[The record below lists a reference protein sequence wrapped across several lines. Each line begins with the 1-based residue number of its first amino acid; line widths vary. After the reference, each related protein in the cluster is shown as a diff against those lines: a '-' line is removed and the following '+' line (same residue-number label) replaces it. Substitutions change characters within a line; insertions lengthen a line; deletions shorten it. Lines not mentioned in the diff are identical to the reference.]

1 MTGRE
6 RTLQQRDP
14 LAAVVGRPTSYLAAV
29 GVPAYA
35 AVMVWL
41 NRSDISDPVLAVA
54 SIALIAITGI
64 AFAFA
69 SSPLRAPFTSS
80 MLIAVTA
87 TGIAAYLLGQASMW
101 QTNAFV
107 RDDWGAASIALF
119 LLAAAPYRPG
129 HQIALAGIGSSIIV
143 VAVTLAESPN
153 FVSGIP
159 AHLYAIV
166 AVAPLLILSIG
177 AATFATGLVRRLER
191 WESKETMSVSTLD
204 QSRSEW
210 IARSV
215 QQDRVTLLNQ
225 EIVPFF
231 SEILAADTVTARDH
245 GRALELSESIRAI
258 MVAEIDRTWLGA
270 LVAEYG
276 GGRLTDP
283 RGFAEDLNPDQRTVM
298 RAFLVALHALD
309 GVANDSLAIEIT
321 AGASGGNAVTMSC
334 DIHTTDYVV
343 RTALDPYLAI
353 MRILFLD
360 LYVDYLQPTLTL
372 KFSYG
377 QR

>member
-14 LAAVVGRPTSYLAAV
+14 LAAVVGRPTSYLAAI
-29 GVPAYA
+29 GIPTYA

-41 NRSDISDPVLAVA
+41 NREDISDPGLAIA
-54 SIALIAITGI
+54 SISLIAITGV

-69 SSPLRAPFTSS
+69 SSPLRAPFTTG
-80 MLIAVTA
+80 MLVAVTA
-87 TGIAAYLLGQASMW
+87 TGIAAYVLGQASMW
-101 QTNAFV
+101 HTNSFV

-119 LLAAAPYRPG
+119 LLASAPFRPG
-129 HQIALAGIGSSIIV
+129 RQIAVAGLVASAIV
-143 VAVTLAESPN
+143 AAVTVVESHA
-153 FVSGIP
+153 FVTAIP
-159 AHLYAIV
+159 AHLFAIV
-166 AVAPLLILSIG
+166 ATAPLLILSVG
-177 AATFATGLVRRLER
+177 AATFASQLVRRLEL

-204 QSRSEW
+204 ESRSEW

-225 EIVPFF
+225 TIVPFF
-231 SEILAADTVTARDH
+231 AQVLAKESLTPADRQ
-245 GRALELSESIRAI
+245 RALELSESIRTI

-270 LVAEYG
+270 LVAHSG
-276 GGRLTDP
+276 DGRLVDP
-283 RGFAEDLNPDQRTVM
+283 RGFADDMNPDQRTVV
-298 RAFLVALHALD
+298 RAFLVALHAVEGVSSETLD
-309 GVANDSLAIEIT
+309 IEI
-321 AGASGGNAVTMSC
+321 AELASRRSVTMSC

-353 MRILFLD
+353 MRILFID
-360 LYVDYLQPTLTL
+360 LHVDYLQPTLAL
-372 KFSYG
+372 RFSYG

>member
-14 LAAVVGRPTSYLAAV
+14 LAAVVGRPTSYLAAI
-29 GVPAYA
+29 GIPTYA

-41 NRSDISDPVLAVA
+41 NREDISDPGLAIA
-54 SIALIAITGI
+54 SISLIAITGV

-69 SSPLRAPFTSS
+69 SSPLRAPFTTG
-80 MLIAVTA
+80 MLVAVTA
-87 TGIAAYLLGQASMW
+87 TGIAAYVLGQASMW
-101 QTNAFV
+101 HTNAFV

-119 LLAAAPYRPG
+119 LLASAPFRPG
-129 HQIALAGIGSSIIV
+129 RQIAVAGLVASAIV
-143 VAVTLAESPN
+143 AAVTVVESHA
-153 FVSGIP
+153 FVTAIP
-159 AHLYAIV
+159 AHLFATV
-166 AVAPLLILSIG
+166 ATAPLLILSVG
-177 AATFATGLVRRLER
+177 AATFASQLVRRLEL

-204 QSRSEW
+204 ESRSEW

-225 EIVPFF
+225 TIVPFF
-231 SEILAADTVTARDH
+231 AEVLAKESLTPADRQ
-245 GRALELSESIRAI
+245 RALELSESIRTI

-270 LVAEYG
+270 LVAHSG
-276 GGRLTDP
+276 DGRLVDP
-283 RGFAEDLNPDQRTVM
+283 RGFADDMNPDQRTVV
-298 RAFLVALHALD
+298 RAFLVALHAVE
-309 GVANDSLAIEIT
+309 GVSSETLEIEI
-321 AGASGGNAVTMSC
+321 AELESRRSVTMSC

-353 MRILFLD
+353 MRILFID
-360 LYVDYLQPTLTL
+360 LHVDYLQPTLAL
-372 KFSYG
+372 RFSYG

>member
-14 LAAVVGRPTSYLAAV
+14 LAAVVGRPTSYLAAI
-29 GVPAYA
+29 GIPTYA

-41 NRSDISDPVLAVA
+41 NREDISDPGLAIA
-54 SIALIAITGI
+54 SISLIAITGV

-69 SSPLRAPFTSS
+69 SSPLRAPFTTG
-80 MLIAVTA
+80 MLVAVTA
-87 TGIAAYLLGQASMW
+87 TGIAAYVLGQASMW
-101 QTNAFV
+101 HTNAFV

-119 LLAAAPYRPG
+119 LLASAPFRPG
-129 HQIALAGIGSSIIV
+129 RQIAVAGLVASAIV
-143 VAVTLAESPN
+143 AAVTVVESHA
-153 FVSGIP
+153 FVTAIP
-159 AHLYAIV
+159 AHLFAIV
-166 AVAPLLILSIG
+166 ATAPLLILSVG
-177 AATFATGLVRRLER
+177 AATFASQLVRRLEL

-204 QSRSEW
+204 ESRSEW

-225 EIVPFF
+225 TIVPFF
-231 SEILAADTVTARDH
+231 AEVLAKESLTPADRQ
-245 GRALELSESIRAI
+245 RALELSESIRTI

-270 LVAEYG
+270 LVAHSG
-276 GGRLTDP
+276 DGRLVDP
-283 RGFAEDLNPDQRTVM
+283 RGFADDMNPDQRTVV
-298 RAFLVALHALD
+298 RAFLVALHTVE
-309 GVANDSLAIEIT
+309 GVSSETLEIEI
-321 AGASGGNAVTMSC
+321 AELESRRSVTMSC

-353 MRILFLD
+353 MRILFID
-360 LYVDYLQPTLTL
+360 LHVDYLQPTLAL
-372 KFSYG
+372 RFSYG

>member
-14 LAAVVGRPTSYLAAV
+14 LAAVVGRPTSYLAAI
-29 GVPAYA
+29 GIPTYA

-41 NRSDISDPVLAVA
+41 NREDITDPGLAIA
-54 SIALIAITGI
+54 SIAVIAITGV

-80 MLIAVTA
+80 MLIGVTA
-87 TGIAAYLLGQASMW
+87 MSIAAYLLGQASMW
-101 QTNAFV
+101 QSNAFV
-107 RDDWGAASIALF
+107 RDDWGASSIALF
-119 LLAAAPYRPG
+119 LLASAPFRPG
-129 HQIALAGIGSSIIV
+129 RQIAIAGVASAGV
-143 VAVTLAESPN
+143 VAIVTVAASQS
-153 FVSGIP
+153 FVSAIP
-159 AHLYAIV
+159 AHLFAIV
-166 AVAPLLILSIG
+166 ATAPLLILSFG
-177 AATFATGLVRRLER
+177 AATFASQLVRRLEL
-191 WESKETMSVSTLD
+191 WERKRTMSVSTLD
-204 QSRSEW
+204 ESRSEW

-231 SEILAADTVTARDH
+231 TEVLAKDELSPADRERAR
-245 GRALELSESIRAI
+245 ELSESVRSI

-270 LVAEYG
+270 LIAQIGE
-276 GGRLTDP
+276 GRLDDP
-283 RGFAEDLNPDQRTVM
+283 HGFADEMNPDQRTVV
-298 RAFLVALHALD
+298 RAFLVALNAVD
-309 GVANDSLAIEIT
+309 GVSADSLNVEIAEVDT
-321 AGASGGNAVTMSC
+321 RRCVTVSC

-360 LYVDYLQPTLTL
+360 LHVDYLQPTLAL
-372 KFSYG
+372 RFSYG

>member
-14 LAAVVGRPTSYLAAV
+14 LAAVVGRPTSYIAAI
-29 GVPAYA
+29 GIPTYA

-41 NRSDISDPVLAVA
+41 NREDISDPGLAIA

-69 SSPLRAPFTSS
+69 SSPLRAPYTSS

-87 TGIAAYLLGQASMW
+87 TSVAAYLLGQASMW
-101 QTNAFV
+101 QTNGFV

-119 LLAAAPYRPG
+119 LLASAPFRPG
-129 HQIALAGIGSSIIV
+129 RQIAIAGVASSALV
-143 VAVTLAESPN
+143 AAVTVAEAHA
-153 FVSGIP
+153 FDTEIP
-159 AHLYAIV
+159 AHLFAVV
-166 AVAPLLILSIG
+166 ATAPLLILSVG
-177 AATFATGLVRRLER
+177 AATFASQLVRRLEL
-191 WESKETMSVSTLD
+191 WESKETMSASTLD
-204 QSRSEW
+204 DSRSEW

-225 EIVPFF
+225 TIVPFF
-231 SEILAADTVTARDH
+231 SDVLARDTVTPADRE
-245 GRALELSESIRAI
+245 RALELSESIRTV
-258 MVAEIDRTWLGA
+258 MVEEIDRTWLGA
-270 LVAEYG
+270 LIAHNG
-276 GGRLTDP
+276 GGRLDDP
-283 RGFAEDLNPDQRTVM
+283 RGFADDMNPDQRTVV
-298 RAFLVALHALD
+298 RAFLVALHAVE
-309 GVANDSLAIEIT
+309 GVADDSLAIEI
-321 AGASGGNAVTMSC
+321 AEVGSRRSVTVSC

-353 MRILFLD
+353 MRILFID
-360 LYVDYLQPTLTL
+360 LHVDYLQPTLAL
-372 KFSYG
+372 RFSYG